1 VFGSRTRL
9 LGGSWAVAVLVG
21 CAATHAVGPPASVAA
36 PEDVASTLLR
46 IGDAGKPARGG
57 EPVLHALTRMA
68 AAAPERT
75 TVLFLGDNVY
85 PRGMPDSLSPDRP
98 EAERRLRDQ
107 IAAVRAAGVRGI
119 FIPGNHDWARHAAT
133 GWAAIQRQE
142 AVIRGAGGPVVLLP
156 GKGCPGPAVVDVGAR
171 VRLVLLDTQWWL
183 HGGPK
188 PEPPDTTCVP
198 DTEAG
203 VADSVRGAL
212 RAAGSRLVIVA
223 GHHPLESGGEH
234 GGHFGWKDYL
244 FPLRKVA
251 SWLWVPLP
259 LIGSIYPIAR
269 QHGVSAQDLSGA
281 SNRRMRAALE
291 DAFEPQPPLVY
302 ASGHEHALQ
311 VFQPARAPYVLV
323 SGAGI
328 LGHEGRVTWRDDTR
342 FASSAAGFM
351 RLDVLQDRRV
361 RLGVWTVDRGGAAV
375 EAFSMW
381 LERAAADP

>member
-1 VFGSRTRL
+1 VFGTRTRL
-9 LGGSWAVAVLVG
+9 VGVSWAVAALVG
-21 CAATHAVGPPASVAA
+21 CAATHAVGPPAAVAA
-36 PEDVASTLLR
+36 PEDVATTLLL

-119 FIPGNHDWARHAAT
+119 FIPGNHDWAKHAAT
-133 GWAAIQRQE
+133 GWAAIRRQE

-156 GKGCPGPAVVDVGAR
+156 GKGCPGPEVVDVGGR

-212 RAAGSRLVIVA
+212 RAAGRRLVIVA

-234 GGHFGWKDYL
+234 GGRFGWKDHL

-251 SWLWVPLP
+251 SWLWLPLP
-259 LIGSIYPIAR
+259 IIGSIYPIAR
-269 QHGVSAQDLSGA
+269 QHGVSGQDLSGA

-291 DAFEPQPPLVY
+291 DAFEPRPPLVY

-311 VFQPARAPYVLV
+311 VFQPARAPYLLV
-323 SGAGI
+323 SGAGL
-328 LGHEGRVTWRDDTR
+328 LGHEGRVTWQDDTR

-351 RLDVLQDRRV
+351 RLDVLDDRRV
-361 RLGVWTVDRGGAAV
+361 RLGVWTVDRVGAAV

-381 LERAAADP
+381 LERGAADP